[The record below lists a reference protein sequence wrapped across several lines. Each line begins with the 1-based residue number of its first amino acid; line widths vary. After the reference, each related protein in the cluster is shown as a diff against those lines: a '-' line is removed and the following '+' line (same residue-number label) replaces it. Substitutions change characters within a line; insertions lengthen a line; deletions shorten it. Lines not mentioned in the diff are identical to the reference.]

1 MSGPLDLDLQAIV
14 RHPAGSSTK
23 ATNSVNHGAISP
35 ILSFPFKIQ
44 IQAGVVAPIFD
55 PSTQADEGRWI
66 LWASGQSAL
75 LRETES
81 QKASEQTKP
90 AGIKIKGKR
99 KNTSIITCF

>member
-14 RHPAGSSTK
+14 RHPAGSSPK

-44 IQAGVVAPIFD
+44 IQADVVAPIFD